1 LIEVQREG
9 EKERACVR
17 VRGREREM
25 IENTGG
31 GEGGAG
37 KVQRRSLF
45 GIYKREGRFL
55 RRWEQL
61 AFA

>member
-1 LIEVQREG
+1 M
-9 EKERACVR
+9 CVR
-17 VRGREREM
+17 EREREREM
-25 IENTGG
+25 IEDA
-31 GEGGAG
+31 GAE

-45 GIYKREGRFL
+45 GIHKRAGRFL